1 MSNRK
6 LQAELFL
13 NNVTI
18 RITDENRRE
27 FGNILYSYY
36 YKNGS
41 VNEFEVAGLT
51 LRIKQ
56 RNIPSEKL
64 FGDRVKGRPPLTK
77 LWLFCDGK
85 KIMTL
90 RVFPFYRNI
99 HQSIHIDTSYEYFDD
114 IMFYLKMC
122 LD

>member
-1 MSNRK
+1 MSTRK
-6 LQAELFL
+6 IQVESFL
-13 NNVTI
+13 NNTTM
-18 RITDENRRE
+18 RITDEDKRE
-27 FGNILYSYY
+27 LGNILYSYY

-41 VNEFEVAGLT
+41 VNEFDVGGLT

-56 RNIPSEKL
+56 RNIPAEKL
-64 FGDRVKGRPPLTK
+64 FGSRGKGKLPLTK

-90 RVFPFYRNI
+90 RVFNFYGNI
-99 HQSIHIDTSYEYFDD
+99 HQSIHVDISYEYFDD
-114 IMFYLKMC
+114 IMFYLKLC